1 MKKDT
6 IRSIIE
12 YLEELI
18 HTPSPSGFTHQVETK
33 LVENL
38 RALGYEPRQGT
49 KGTVFCTLNPEAE
62 GDGVILSA
70 HIDTL
75 GFMVRQIKSNG
86 RLRVTMIGGFPFQ
99 YVEQENVTVHTRT
112 GKTYEGCF
120 RMNEPA
126 AHGRRDLGTAERND
140 ETMEIVL
147 DERVHSF
154 AETEAL
160 GIRSGDFVSLDPRF
174 RLAGDGYIKS
184 RHLDDKASSAILLA
198 LAKAMKNGECKPDR
212 PVTLLFSNYEEVGHG
227 ASTAKVDGVK
237 DFIAVDMGVVADDL
251 KTNEE
256 KVSVCAKDSTGP
268 YNYDLTTELIRVAD
282 REDLDYAVDIYP
294 FYGSDAAA
302 ALSAGNDYRHALIGP
317 GVAASHGYER
327 THEEGLWNTYALLKA
342 YLESSVKDA

>member
-6 IRSIIE
+6 IQRITE
-12 YLEELI
+12 YLEELVK
-18 HTPSPSGFTHQVETK
+18 TPSPSGFTHTVEVK
-33 LVENL
+33 LMDRL
-38 RALGYEPRQGT
+38 QDLGFEPRQGT
-49 KGTVFCTLNPEAE
+49 KGTVFCTLNPETE
-62 GDGVILSA
+62 GEGIILSA

-75 GFMVRQIKSNG
+75 GFMVRQIKGNG

-99 YVEQENVTVHTRT
+99 YVEQENVTIHTRS
-112 GKTYEGCF
+112 GETYEGCF
-120 RMNEPA
+120 RLNEPA
-126 AHGRRDLGTAERND
+126 AHGRRDLGSADRND

-147 DERVHSF
+147 DERVHN
-154 AETEAL
+154 AEETQAL

-174 RLAGDGYIKS
+174 RRAGDGYIKS

-198 LAKAMKNGECKPDR
+198 LAQAIKHGEFKPAR
-212 PVTLLFSNYEEVGHG
+212 PVTILFSNYEEVGHG
-227 ASTAKVDGVK
+227 AATAKVEGVT

-256 KVSVCAKDSTGP
+256 KVSICAKDSTGP
-268 YNYDLTTELIRVAD
+268 YNYDLTTALIHTAAEL
-282 REDLDYAVDIYP
+282 ELNYAVDIYP

-302 ALSAGNDYRHALIGP
+302 ALAAGNDYRHALIGP

-342 YLESSVKDA
+342 YLEHKKA